1 MAVIGLVEAVAAAPT
16 VATCPR
22 LVAVES
28 TAGASHYNG
37 RRRELATAGVVMTS
51 QPWPAAVA

>member
-1 MAVIGLVEAVAAAPT
+1 MAVIGLIEAVAATPT

-22 LVAVES
+22 LMAVDS
-28 TAGASHYNG
+28 AAGSSHYDG
-37 RRRELATAGVVMTS
+37 RRRELATVGVVMTS